1 MFNKLESVLM
11 PIADKLGKN
20 RVLIAIRDGFLITTP
35 LLIVGSIFLL
45 IANFPIPGWDEMMA
59 SVFGE
64 NWGTWFTNVSRA
76 TFNMTGLL
84 TCVGTGYA
92 FARELKGDKIQGG
105 SRVIGCFC
113 YSNKHKY
120 SIYSRC

>member
-45 IANFPIPGWDEMMA
+45 IANFSIPGWDEVFA
-59 SVFGE
+59 SV
-64 NWGTWFTNVSRA
+64 
-76 TFNMTGLL
+76 
-84 TCVGTGYA
+84 
-92 FARELKGDKIQGG
+92 
-105 SRVIGCFC
+105 IG
-113 YSNKHKY
+113 
-120 SIYSRC
+120 

>member
-45 IANFPIPGWDEMMA
+45 IANFPIPGWM
-59 SVFGE
+59 
-64 NWGTWFTNVSRA
+64 
-76 TFNMTGLL
+76 
-84 TCVGTGYA
+84 
-92 FARELKGDKIQGG
+92 K
-105 SRVIGCFC
+105 
-113 YSNKHKY
+113 
-120 SIYSRC
+120 

>member
-59 SVFGE
+59 SVFG
-64 NWGTWFTNVSRA
+64 GKLG
-76 TFNMTGLL
+76 NMVHK
-84 TCVGTGYA
+84 CI
-92 FARELKGDKIQGG
+92 KGN
-105 SRVIGCFC
+105 F
-113 YSNKHKY
+113 
-120 SIYSRC
+120 

>member
-76 TFNMTGLL
+76 NF
-84 TCVGTGYA
+84 
-92 FARELKGDKIQGG
+92 
-105 SRVIGCFC
+105 
-113 YSNKHKY
+113 
-120 SIYSRC
+120 